1 MQEVFRLLI
10 INPGSTS
17 TKIAVFDNEKPV
29 LEQTLRHSNEEL
41 APYATIIDQYE
52 FRKNVILDTLNTNG
66 INITR
71 LSAVVGRGG
80 LLKPMEGGTYT
91 VNSKM
96 LEDIKYAP
104 MGQHASNLG
113 AVIADEIASHLG
125 IPAYIVDPVVVDE
138 MDEVA
143 RISGMP
149 EIKRISIFHA
159 LNQKAVALRAAAELN
174 RKYEDLNLII
184 AHLGGGISVGA
195 HKKGKVVDINNA
207 LDGEGPFSPERSGG
221 VPISGL
227 MSLCYSG
234 KYTLDEMKKKITG
247 KGGLVAHLGTNDGKE
262 VVRRID
268 AGDKK
273 AELIYKAMAYQIA
286 KEIGACA
293 AVLEGKVDAICITG
307 GLAYD
312 KYLTGWIKERVEFIG
327 DVRIYPGED
336 EMTALAEGGLRVLRN
351 ETAAKEYR

>member
-1 MQEVFRLLI
+1 MQDVFRLLI

-66 INITR
+66 INIAK

-80 LLKPMEGGTYT
+80 LLKPMEGGTYI

-96 LEDIKYAP
+96 VEDIKYAP

-113 AVIADEIASHLG
+113 AVIADEIAAQLG
-125 IPAYIVDPVVVDE
+125 IPAYIADPVVVDE

-143 RISGMP
+143 RVSGIP

-174 RKYEDLNLII
+174 SKYEDLNLII

-195 HKKGKVVDINNA
+195 HRKGRVVDINNA
-207 LDGEGPFSPERSGG
+207 LDGEGPFSPERAGG
-221 VPISGL
+221 LPVSGL
-227 MSLCYSG
+227 IGLCYSG
-234 KYTLDEMKKKITG
+234 KYTMDEMKKKVTG
-247 KGGLVAHLGTNDGKE
+247 KGGLVAHLGTNDGRE
-262 VVRRID
+262 VVKRIET
-268 AGDKK
+268 GDKK
-273 AELIYKAMAYQIA
+273 AELVYKAMAYQVA

-293 AVLEGKVDAICITG
+293 AVLEGKVDAVCLTG

-312 KYLTGWIKERVEFIG
+312 QNLTDWIKERVEFIG

-336 EMTALAEGGLRVLRN
+336 EMIALAEGGLRVLRG
-351 ETAAKEYR
+351 EEAAKEYK